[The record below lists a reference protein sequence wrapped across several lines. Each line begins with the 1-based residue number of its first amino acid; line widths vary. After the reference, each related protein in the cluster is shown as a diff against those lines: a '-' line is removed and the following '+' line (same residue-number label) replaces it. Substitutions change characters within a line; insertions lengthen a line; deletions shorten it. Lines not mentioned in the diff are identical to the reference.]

1 MSAVTSTPKVIR
13 FKRSTTEQPKLYTVD
28 QYFKRE
34 EKSKSKNHFINGEI
48 IKIAGASFNHNKIAT
63 NVLVGFANRIKKLR
77 EKYHALNSD
86 QKVYIPSKKSFLYP
100 DALVISGQPEY
111 WEDRKDTITNPL
123 IIVEVLSD
131 ATEKFDFFQ
140 KFYLYQEIPTFQEY
154 IIVSQKQEAIEQ
166 WYKSGENTW
175 TKSNVDSKYGVL
187 KIKSIDIEIPL
198 SEVYDDIEF

>member
-13 FKRSTTEQPKLYTVD
+13 FKRSTTEQPKLFTVE

-34 EKSKSKNHFINGEI
+34 EKSKYKSHFINGEI
-48 IKIAGASFNHNKIAT
+48 IKMAGGSFNHNQISAQIISSFIVKI
-63 NVLVGFANRIKKLR
+63 KLLS
-77 EKYHALNSD
+77 EKYKVSNSD
-86 QKVYIPSKKSFLYP
+86 QKVFIPSKNSFLYP

-140 KFYLYQEIPTFQEY
+140 KFYLYQEIPSFQEY
-154 IIVSQKQEAIEQ
+154 IIVSQKHIAIEQ

-175 TKSNVDSKYGVL
+175 TKSNVDSNDGIL
-187 KIKSIDIEIPL
+187 KIKSIPIEIPL
-198 SEVYDDIEF
+198 SEIYDDVEF

>member
-1 MSAVTSTPKVIR
+1 MSTVTSTPKVIR
-13 FKRSTTEQPKLYTVD
+13 FKRSPATQPKLYTVE

-34 EKSKSKNHFINGEI
+34 EKSKNKNHFINGEI
-48 IKIAGASFNHNKIAT
+48 IKMAGASFNHNQISAQIT
-63 NVLVGFANRIKKLR
+63 SAFIVQIKLLS
-77 EKYHALNSD
+77 EKYKVSYSD
-86 QKVYIPSKKSFLYP
+86 QKVFIPSKKSFLYP

-111 WEDRKDTITNPL
+111 WEDRKDTITNPM

-140 KFYLYQEIPTFQEY
+140 KFYLYQEIPSFREF

-175 TKSNVDSKYGVL
+175 TKSNVDSNDGVL

-198 SEVYDDIEF
+198 SEIYDDIEF

>member
-1 MSAVTSTPKVIR
+1 MSAVTTTPKVIR
-13 FKRSTTEQPKLYTVD
+13 FKRSTSEQPKLFTVE

-34 EKSKSKNHFINGEI
+34 EKAKNKSHFINGEI
-48 IKIAGASFNHNKIAT
+48 IKMAGGSFNHNKIAT
-63 NVLVGFANRIKKLR
+63 NILVGFANRIKKLR

-86 QKVYIPSKKSFLYP
+86 QKVYIPSKNSFLYP

-140 KFYLYQEIPTFQEY
+140 KFYLYQEIPSFQEY
-154 IIVSQKQEAIEQ
+154 IIVSQKQVAIEQ

-175 TKSNVDSKYGVL
+175 TKSNVDSNDGVL
-187 KIKSIDIEIPL
+187 KIKSIPIEIPL
-198 SEVYDDIEF
+198 SEIYDDVEF